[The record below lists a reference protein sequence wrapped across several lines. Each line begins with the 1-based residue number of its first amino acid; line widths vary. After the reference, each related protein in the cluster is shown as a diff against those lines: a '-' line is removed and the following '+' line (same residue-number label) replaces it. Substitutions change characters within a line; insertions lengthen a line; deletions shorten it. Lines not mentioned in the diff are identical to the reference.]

1 MATLVGADEN
11 YEGKLEDLG
20 VKNDDSSLP
29 SRKQIGNPVV
39 YKLVRVEGDG
49 RLVPATDDEIM
60 EVKDLLED
68 GKSVMHIV
76 TETGQTVGCNPNEVS
91 SSGMPHLENSEGLS
105 QAENTE
111 ASAEKLNARLEEILP
126 SLARSSAGSH
136 STQPSCVGECFN
148 HADEPREGGPS
159 TSGVYASSKPDFSKV
174 QGEICLDNLSIK
186 ELHETFK
193 ATFGRETTVKDKQ
206 WLKRRIAMGLT
217 NSCDVSTTS
226 FIIKDNKLVNKGKEE
241 SCNNVNGA
249 VAEDQA
255 EGTSSDNSKASV
267 NGSSDKMEDCQNV
280 LEKRLENYGI
290 DFEHGSGDVHLE
302 ERAAKRVRKPTRR
315 YIEELSEAEPK
326 DHCGK
331 LTASGKFSGVG
342 LLTPKSHVRP
352 VRNVLSDGRT
362 VVTRV
367 ESLGGSG
374 IQVPCVCRI
383 RRSRPRKNI
392 MALMKF
398 HPSYMGMKSTF
409 IKKGFDVHAPQ
420 SNSET
425 SDSVVKVKST
435 SAQIQQPFVAEPDKN
450 RQISVVGTVEGR
462 NVGYRHVDSSG
473 DTSDDNVAT
482 VPTSKGGLRRKHH
495 RAWTLSEV
503 MKLVEGV
510 SRYGAG
516 RWSEIKK
523 LAFASYSYRTSVDL
537 KDKWRNLLKASFAQA
552 PSDKG
557 ANSRKHASVP
567 IPAPILLRVRQLAE
581 MQAQVPPNVS
591 SSKLVEV
598 GVGGRSVVE
607 SSRSGY
613 L

>member
-1 MATLVGADEN
+1 MQKVKQEERLRLAHGSPDHFSAYMNVDSKCSDQLD
-11 YEGKLEDLG
+11 KLSDI
-20 VKNDDSSLP
+20 D
-29 SRKQIGNPVV
+29 
-39 YKLVRVEGDG
+39 
-49 RLVPATDDEIM
+49 
-60 EVKDLLED
+60 
-68 GKSVMHIV
+68 
-76 TETGQTVGCNPNEVS
+76 
-91 SSGMPHLENSEGLS
+91 
-105 QAENTE
+105 
-111 ASAEKLNARLEEILP
+111 EKLQSEFPLQEILP

-392 MALMKF
+392 MALM
-398 HPSYMGMKSTF
+398 
-409 IKKGFDVHAPQ
+409 V
-420 SNSET
+420 
-425 SDSVVKVKST
+425 
-435 SAQIQQPFVAEPDKN
+435 
-450 RQISVVGTVEGR
+450 
-462 NVGYRHVDSSG
+462 
-473 DTSDDNVAT
+473 
-482 VPTSKGGLRRKHH
+482 
-495 RAWTLSEV
+495 
-503 MKLVEGV
+503 
-510 SRYGAG
+510 
-516 RWSEIKK
+516 
-523 LAFASYSYRTSVDL
+523 
-537 KDKWRNLLKASFAQA
+537 
-552 PSDKG
+552 
-557 ANSRKHASVP
+557 
-567 IPAPILLRVRQLAE
+567 
-581 MQAQVPPNVS
+581 
-591 SSKLVEV
+591 
-598 GVGGRSVVE
+598 
-607 SSRSGY
+607 
-613 L
+613 